1 MKFITYFFPLSRK
14 RLKTREAFLKS
25 LKSFTNLCGIIAAMF
40 SESLIRLKEKNLLR
54 EIKNRNSPQGSRIFM
69 DGKNYINFSSN
80 DYLGLANHPHVI
92 ESAQKAIETFGF
104 GSGASRL
111 LCGGSILHHELEKK
125 TAEFKGTESALI
137 FNSGYS
143 ANTGIIP
150 AIADEGDVIF
160 SDELNHASIVDGCRL
175 SKAKKIIYRHNDMGH
190 LSELIEK
197 EKAKRKI
204 IITDSVFSMNGDI
217 APLKEIYN
225 CCRTLNSKLSTP
237 EFLLYIDDAH
247 GTGVLGKGKGALA
260 HFGIK
265 PEPWIIQ
272 MGTFSKALGSFGAF
286 AAGSKNAIE
295 WILNTARSFIFSTAL
310 PSCAAAASIA
320 ALEVIEKE
328 PELVNKL
335 WANRELAVHGIT
347 KLGYDIM
354 GSETPIIPI
363 RIGTVEEALHISR
376 HLIGNGIFAPAIRP
390 PSVKEPRIRI
400 TVISAHTAED
410 IEGLII
416 ALGSITVK
424 Q

>member
-1 MKFITYFFPLSRK
+1 
-14 RLKTREAFLKS
+14 
-25 LKSFTNLCGIIAAMF
+25 MF

-54 EIKNRNSPQGSRIFM
+54 EIKNRNSPQGTRIVI
-69 DGKNYINFSSN
+69 DGKEYINFSSN
-80 DYLGLANHPHVI
+80 NYLGLANHPHVI
-92 ESAQKAIETFGF
+92 ESAQKAIAMFGF

-111 LCGGSILHHELEKK
+111 LCGGSVLHDELEKK
-125 TAEFKGTESALI
+125 TAAFKGTEAALI

-175 SKAKKIIYRHNDMGH
+175 SKAKKIIYRHKDIGH

-197 EKAKRKI
+197 ETAKRKI
-204 IITDSVFSMNGDI
+204 IITDSVFSMDGDI
-217 APLKEIYN
+217 APLKKIYN
-225 CCRTLNSKLSTP
+225 ICSSLNAERLTP
-237 EFLLYIDDAH
+237 NALLYIDDAH
-247 GTGVLGKGKGALA
+247 GTGVLGNGKGALA

-286 AAGSKNAIE
+286 AAGSKDAIE

-328 PELVNKL
+328 PELLNKL
-335 WANRELAVHGIT
+335 WSNREQAVHGIT

-354 GSETPIIPI
+354 GSETPIIPV
-363 RIGTVEEALHISR
+363 RT
-376 HLIGNGIFAPAIRP
+376 
-390 PSVKEPRIRI
+390 
-400 TVISAHTAED
+400 
-410 IEGLII
+410 
-416 ALGSITVK
+416 
-424 Q
+424 

>member
-1 MKFITYFFPLSRK
+1 KF
-14 RLKTREAFLKS
+14 
-25 LKSFTNLCGIIAAMF
+25 
-40 SESLIRLKEKNLLR
+40 LKEKNLLR
-54 EIKNRNSPQGSRIFM
+54 EIKDRNSPQGSRILI

-80 DYLGLANHPHVI
+80 DYLGLANHPALI
-92 ESAQKAIETFGF
+92 RASQRAIKKFGF

-111 LCGGSILHHELEKK
+111 LCGGSILHSELEKK
-125 TAEFKGTESALI
+125 TAKFKETQSALI

-175 SKAKKIIYRHNDMGH
+175 SRAKKIIYRHKNIGH
-190 LSELIEK
+190 LSELIKK

-204 IITDSVFSMNGDI
+204 IITDSVFSMDGDI
-217 APLKEIYN
+217 APLKELYDI
-225 CCRTLNSKLSTP
+225 CLTLNAQRSTLNV
-237 EFLLYIDDAH
+237 FLYIDDAH
-247 GTGVLGKGKGALA
+247 GTGVLGSGKGALA

-265 PEPWIIQ
+265 PESWIIQ

-286 AAGSKNAIE
+286 AAGSKDAIE

-335 WANRELAVHGIT
+335 WSNREQAVHGIT
-347 KLGYDIM
+347 QLGYDIM
-354 GSETPIIPI
+354 GSETPIIPV
-363 RIGTVEEALHISR
+363 RTGTIKEALHISQ
-376 HLIGNGIFAPAIRP
+376 HLMENGIFAPAIRP
-390 PSVKEPRIRI
+390 PSVKEPRIRR
-400 TVISAHTAED
+400 TVTSAHTDED
-410 IEGLII
+410 IEKLIK
-416 ALGSITVK
+416 ALGSIK
-424 Q
+424 L